1 MGFFKKIGQAIKKNV
16 SFKNVVK
23 LATTAVGF
31 VPGVGGVA
39 QQVIGKVTDAVEA
52 KKQAKRA
59 EAEGKQAEADYW
71 NAQTKALEQNAGA
84 TVGAVAGSATGVF
97 ADAVLQG
104 AYGGTSKSVKEGVA
118 NVGADMADM
127 TITAWFKK
135 HWKHILIGVG
145 VIGVVILIKKQID
158 RSRWS
163 RQMKKPR
170 PGFQSQGYARR

>member
-71 NAQTKALEQNAGA
+71 NAQTKALEQNAGQA
-84 TVGAVAGSATGVF
+84 VGAVAGSATGIF
-97 ADAVLQG
+97 ADAVVQG
-104 AYGGTSKSVKEGVA
+104 AYGGASKGIKEGVA
-118 NVGADMADM
+118 NAGADMADL
-127 TITAWFKK
+127 TISAWLKK
-135 HWKHILIGVG
+135 HWKHILIGLS
-145 VIGVVILIKKQID
+145 VIGAIYLIYKQMN
-158 RSRWS
+158 RN
-163 RQMKKPR
+163 PR
-170 PGFQSQGYARR
+170 RRRTTYGRR